1 MKARQFKFAA
11 LAVALQCIL
20 VIAVVLFH
28 QSGWSRLASITA
40 AGFWG
45 VPFVVYLTAL
55 YSSPFLS
62 GEGRI
67 SRTILATFFSIA
79 ATLVGGFAIF
89 FCLPLVGIRTTH

>member
-1 MKARQFKFAA
+1 MKARQIKFAA

-20 VIAVVLFH
+20 VLGVVLFH
-28 QSGWSRLASITA
+28 QSGWGRLASITA

-55 YSSPFLS
+55 YSSSFLS
-62 GEGRI
+62 GEGPI

-79 ATLVGGFAIF
+79 ATLVSGVAIF
-89 FCLPLVGIRTTH
+89 FCLPLVGIRTMH